1 MLDPF
6 GRVALVTGANRGIG
20 AAVVDRLLHIGYA
33 VAAGVRDPSSLQPR
47 GNLTVHR
54 YEAEDEA
61 LAASFVTE
69 AVAAHGRVDALV
81 NAAGI
86 NPMANF
92 LDEDEGAHDLM
103 WRVNVKGPMRLTRHA
118 WPHLAAC
125 GEGRV
130 VNIASLSGKRVANEN
145 TGYSLSKFAVVAL
158 TQAIRKQGWD
168 AGIRA
173 TAVCPGFV
181 DTDMTAH
188 VTAVARDAMTRP
200 EDVAAL
206 VETALRLPNTATVG
220 EMLVNW
226 RLEPFL

>member
-6 GRVALVTGANRGIG
+6 GRVALVSGANRGIG
-20 AAVVDRLLHIGYA
+20 LAVVERLLHAGYA
-33 VAAGVRDPSSLQPR
+33 VAAGVRDLTSMQPH

-54 YEAEDEA
+54 YDAEDDA
-61 LAASFVTE
+61 LAASFVAE
-69 AVAAHGRVDALV
+69 AAAAHGRVDALV

-92 LDEDEGAHDLM
+92 LDDDESAHDAM
-103 WRVNVKGPMRLTRHA
+103 WRVNVKGPMRLVRHA
-118 WPHLAAC
+118 WPHLTAC

-130 VNIASLSGKRVANEN
+130 VNVASLSGKRVANEN
-145 TGYSLSKFAVVAL
+145 TGYALSKFSVIAL
-158 TQAIRKQGWD
+158 TQAIRRQGWD
-168 AGIRA
+168 HGIRA

-188 VTAVARDAMTRP
+188 VTNVPREAMTRP
-200 EDVAAL
+200 EDVAIL
-206 VETALRLPNTATVG
+206 IETALRLPRTATVG

-226 RLEPFL
+226 RLEPML